1 MHSLF
6 DIEQKTVNLYQSR
19 QIELILILQ
28 IELNLFHSDTIQLKN
43 NFGNFT
49 SKLSIFD
56 FAPTIG
62 STDSTRKK
70 LSLLLNQMH
79 M

>member
-6 DIEQKTVNLYQSR
+6 DIEPKTVNLYQSR

-28 IELNLFHSDTIQLKN
+28 IELNLFYSDTIQLKN

-49 SKLSIFD
+49 SKLPIFD
-56 FAPTIG
+56 LDPMIG